1 MFFIKMILVVKLNSE
16 FYVKNVVD
24 LVNQLKGHVITIIC
38 DNNWTNQA
46 LFKKC
51 HTVANKPS
59 VNKSGLYLLLH
70 FDYVHICKSIH
81 KIWITEAC

>member
-38 DNNWTNQA
+38 DNNRTNQA

-51 HTVANKPS
+51 HKQISLQLIKVVYTCFCILIMYIYVK
-59 VNKSGLYLLLH
+59 VFTKSG
-70 FDYVHICKSIH
+70 
-81 KIWITEAC
+81 